1 MKRQSCEG
9 HRLFK
14 IRTAFK
20 RCQDANRFVDF
31 LLKRDRVERF
41 AALDQP
47 RLDFIR
53 NIRASQEPL
62 VRA

>member
-1 MKRQSCEG
+1 MKNQGSEG

-20 RCQDANRFVDF
+20 RGQNVNGIVDF
-31 LLKRDRVERF
+31 PLKRDRVERF
-41 AALDQP
+41 ATLDQP

-53 NIRASQEPL
+53 NVRAS
-62 VRA
+62 